1 MKKNV
6 STASLGDV
14 QAAQNVANREYSK
27 AQRQNYF
34 KAGRDFIA
42 GQNRRKELETMGNMS
57 AQSALDSNL
66 DPTVRSAY
74 LREAQALKLLANQ
87 AQYLDPEK
95 YDEAYYRVMQ
105 SLEDPRKLANELRRT
120 QMQNEA
126 EILKA
131 RIYAGA
137 QGGGRSNKTYE
148 DFLDKA
154 EYILQSESNPSA
166 QQTTNPNIIE
176 QFSNMLNRYSAP
188 SSGQTMTASPY
199 QEQPMLPMGTG
210 VMRTNPSLFQ
220 TPDLIGGFS
229 R

>member
-57 AQSALDSNL
+57 TQSALDSNL

-105 SLEDPRKLANELRRT
+105 SIEDPRKLANELRRT

-137 QGGGRSNKTYE
+137 QGGKNNKTYE
-148 DFLDKA
+148 DFMDKA
-154 EYILQSESNPSA
+154 MFLLDEESNPPA
-166 QQTTNPNIIE
+166 QQRTNPGIVERFN
-176 QFSNMLNRYSAP
+176 NMLNRYSAP

-199 QEQPMLPMGTG
+199 QAQPMLPTGG
-210 VMRTNPSLFQ
+210 VMITNPSLFQ

>member
-1 MKKNV
+1 
-6 STASLGDV
+6 
-14 QAAQNVANREYSK
+14 
-27 AQRQNYF
+27 
-34 KAGRDFIA
+34 
-42 GQNRRKELETMGNMS
+42 MGNMS

-105 SLEDPRKLANELRRT
+105 SIEDPRKLANELRKT

-148 DFLDKA
+148 DFMDKA
-154 EYILQSESNPSA
+154 MFLLDEESNPPA
-166 QQTTNPNIIE
+166 QQTTNPGIIE
-176 QFSNMLNRYSAP
+176 RFTSIFNRPQAV

>member
-137 QGGGRSNKTYE
+137 QGGGRSNKT
-148 DFLDKA
+148 
-154 EYILQSESNPSA
+154 Q
-166 QQTTNPNIIE
+166 
-176 QFSNMLNRYSAP
+176 
-188 SSGQTMTASPY
+188 
-199 QEQPMLPMGTG
+199 
-210 VMRTNPSLFQ
+210 
-220 TPDLIGGFS
+220 
-229 R
+229 